1 MPLNRLSLRTSLA
14 ASVLVVGFVGVVLAV
29 LVAETYREYAIDSQ
43 RRAFEKIIGLRA
55 GDLLDELARV
65 SHDLGQSVQG
75 EPRFRR
81 MFQSRDVQD
90 LTAYLQSQFH
100 QYFVTTGVIR
110 LESLAVY
117 DAQLKLI
124 AQVAADSVTRGID
137 CPDLRERA
145 ASRKGAVRLKTITEL
160 CLRNGKPHF
169 SLLFP
174 IGGLHVTGYLEI
186 VTDPVFALLAV
197 ETELGMPLRIRYVD
211 GSTAYESGRWPPVRE
226 LEEGVLAS
234 YQPPTERGAG
244 AFTLSVA
251 RDVTE
256 FENQLSQTRNTYV
269 ALVAAA
275 GLVLAVLMIFLLNK
289 TALVPLQR
297 LGDQLRSVR
306 HDKLQ
311 LGKKVATTG
320 SVEIRNL
327 ATGFNEMTDELKHL
341 YDDLLASNKEL
352 SEQIKVRENAE
363 KELKAHRAH
372 LEELV
377 ETRTLDLALARD
389 AALEANRS
397 KSLFL
402 ANMSHELR
410 TPLNA
415 IIGYSELII
424 EEAEERGGAALV
436 PDQKKILS
444 AGRHLLAL
452 INDILDL
459 TKIESGKMDLYEE
472 WYDIR
477 EVVDGVVETIQPLVQ
492 QNDNTLAVRCA
503 DDIGNLYA
511 DITKTRQTLFNLLS
525 NAVKF
530 TQGGHIQLT
539 VWREMTGEQEQV
551 FFSVRDNGIGMNR
564 DDQEK
569 LFESFSQADASTT
582 REFGGTGLGLVISQH
597 FCHMMGGSI
606 HVVSERGKGS
616 TFTVMLPVKK
626 RVIDVDGGYMDDGLN
641 MYTEPEAFHSLARQK
656 RLLLPDADRKT
667 GVERRKHVSTIL
679 AIDDDPAARHIM
691 SHFLTQK
698 GFDVRTAESGERG
711 LQLAREIKPDVI
723 MLDVMMPGMDG
734 WMVLRTLKQ
743 EPGLRDIPVII
754 VTMVENRSMGYALGA
769 TDYLSKP
776 FNRERLYKVVNRC
789 VRGHSAGPVLV
800 LENDKG
806 MRGSICGMLELE
818 GMEVVIASSVE
829 AAFASMASKRP
840 ALIMLDPVMPGLDG
854 FEFLEQL
861 RNHSRWCNIPVVIV
875 SSTGLDGVQRG
886 RLEGLVAAIIEK
898 KARSHD
904 DFLREVYETV
914 NNSLT
919 KQKSPP
925 IRNPQ
930 RDAGAV

>member
-1 MPLNRLSLRTSLA
+1 MLLNRLSLRTSLA
-14 ASVLVVGFVGVVLAV
+14 ASVLVMGFVGVVLAV

-65 SHDLGQSVQG
+65 SHDLGQSLQS
-75 EPRFRR
+75 EPRFQH
-81 MFQSRDVQD
+81 MFQAQD
-90 LTAYLQSQFH
+90 AQRLTTYLQSQFH
-100 QYFVTTGVIR
+100 QYFVTAGVIR

-117 DAQLKLI
+117 DTQLTLI
-124 AQVAADSVTRGID
+124 AQVAADSVTQGID
-137 CPDLRERA
+137 CPDLRKRA
-145 ASRKGAVRLKTITEL
+145 AGRKGAARFKAITGL
-160 CLRNGKPHF
+160 CLRNGRPHF
-169 SLLFP
+169 SLLLP
-174 IGGLHVTGYLEI
+174 IGGLHVTGYLEV

-211 GSTAYESGRWPPVRE
+211 GSTAYESSRWPPVRE

-234 YQPPTERGAG
+234 FQPPTERGTG

-256 FENQLSQTRNTYV
+256 FENQLSQTRNIYV
-269 ALVAAA
+269 TLVAAA
-275 GLVLAVLMIFLLNK
+275 GLLLAVLMIFLLNK

-320 SVEIRNL
+320 SVEVRNL
-327 ATGFNEMTDELKHL
+327 AAGFNEMTDELKHL
-341 YDDLLASNKEL
+341 YDNLLASNKEL

-363 KELKAHRAH
+363 KELKAHRDH

-377 ETRTLDLALARD
+377 ESRTLDLALARD

-424 EEAEERGGAALV
+424 EEAEERGGAALI
-436 PDQKKILS
+436 PDQKKIFS

-492 QNDNTLAVRCA
+492 QNNNTLAVKCA
-503 DDIGNLYA
+503 DNIGNLYA

-616 TFTVMLPVKK
+616 TFTVMLPVQKK
-626 RVIDVDGGYMDDGLN
+626 GVDIAEGYVGSGLN
-641 MYTEPEAFHSLARQK
+641 MYTEPGAFHSLARQK
-656 RLLLPDADRKT
+656 RLLVSDAGRKAD
-667 GVERRKHVSTIL
+667 VERREHVSTIL
-679 AIDDDPAARHIM
+679 TIDDDPAARHIM

-698 GFDVRTAESGERG
+698 GFNVRAAENGERG

-743 EPGLRDIPVII
+743 EPGLSAIPVVM
-754 VTMVENRSMGYALGA
+754 VTMMENRSMGYALGA
-769 TDYLSKP
+769 MEYLSKP
-776 FNRERLYKVVNRC
+776 IDRKRLYNVVNRC
-789 VRGHSAGPVLV
+789 VRSRSEGPVLIV
-800 LENDKG
+800 ENDSSL
-806 MRGSICGMLELE
+806 RGSVCEALECE
-818 GMEVVIASSVE
+818 GMDVVTASSIE

-840 ALIMLDPVMPGLDG
+840 ALIMFDPVVSGLDG
-854 FEFLEQL
+854 FDFLEQL
-861 RNHSRWCNIPVVIV
+861 SNHPRWCTIPVIIV
-875 SSTGLDGVQRG
+875 SSTGLSSAQRD
-886 RLEGLVAAIIEK
+886 RLEGLVAVIIEK
-898 KARSHD
+898 KARSQD
-904 DFLREVYETV
+904 DFLRDIYETV
-914 NNSLT
+914 NNNLT
-919 KQKSPP
+919 KTET
-925 IRNPQ
+925 
-930 RDAGAV
+930 AVRQESVT